1 MATHSTQPSRG
12 GTADGQHASAAGRWL
27 ARVVLH
33 GHLAEL
39 DGEATLKMAMW
50 LLVRCGRGGVGQ
62 ISPDSWSAEV
72 GMGRS
77 AYFDALNTL
86 ADRGLLRR
94 VRAPGTTTTTH
105 LPTATYSTTW
115 IQLTEPEGLD
125 EAPPVTRA
133 VTLSLTGPPPDY
145 PEHGVPSPPWRTH
158 QSATADSPV
167 RDGGL
172 VRHGGLA
179 RPGVSARSESSLLPE
194 SRVEDNNNDD
204 CSTPER
210 ARLEQIEQ
218 VVVVL
223 RAEGFSEAE
232 ARRWSHDRTLAYVQ
246 DVIANA
252 NHQAKFGFNRSR
264 KAWIFAALRR
274 GSDGLFAEL
283 EAGRAAERSRDDR
296 RARVK
301 EISERLD
308 AALDHARRV
317 VERWPESRARRWATD
332 QLRPAVS
339 WHLIHAKWVTEDQ
352 CLDLGT
358 RELAALLLERV
369 T

>member
-1 MATHSTQPSRG
+1 LATNSQQPSRG
-12 GTADGQHASAAGRWL
+12 GAADSQTASAAGRWL

-50 LLVRCGRGGVGQ
+50 LLVRCGRGGLGQ
-62 ISPDSWSAEV
+62 ISPDSWSADV

-86 ADRGLLRR
+86 AERGLIRR
-94 VRAPGTTTTTH
+94 VRAPGTTTTTT
-105 LPTATYSTTW
+105 PATHSTTW

-125 EAPPVTRA
+125 EAPPVKRA

-145 PEHGVPSPPWRTH
+145 PEPGGSSPPRRTH

-167 RDGGL
+167 RHGGL
-172 VRHGGLA
+172 VRDGGLA
-179 RPGVSARSESSLLPE
+179 GPVVCARSESSLPL
-194 SRVEDNNNDD
+194 SRDEDNNDDD
-204 CSTPER
+204 CSSPER
-210 ARLEQIEQ
+210 ARLDQIDE

-223 RAEGFSEAE
+223 RAEGFSEQE
-232 ARRWSHDRTLAYVQ
+232 ARRWALDRTLAYVQ
-246 DVIANA
+246 DVISNA

-283 EAGRAAERSRDDR
+283 EAGRAAERAKLDR

-301 EISERLD
+301 EISDRLD
-308 AALDHARRV
+308 AALDAARRV
-317 VERWPESRARRWATD
+317 VDRWPESRARRWALD
-332 QLRPAVS
+332 QLQPAVN
-339 WHLIHAKWVTEDQ
+339 WHLIHAHWVSEDE
-352 CLDLGT
+352 CLDLST
-358 RELAALLLERV
+358 KDLAERLLARV